1 MASQTYVGP
10 QEQVFPHL
18 RALDGESGT
27 LVLRPGESYD
37 FGGEENAGYKEPPG
51 PAWWWKPAEAPA
63 AAPAPAPVKTP
74 PAPPAAVPAAAGAAE
89 NQEG

>member
-1 MASQTYVGP
+1 MAAQMYVGP

-18 RALDGESGT
+18 RALDGEPGT

-37 FGGEENAGYKEPPG
+37 FGGGLEGYKEPPG

-63 AAPAPAPVKTP
+63 AAPAPSVK
-74 PAPPAAVPAAAGAAE
+74 APAAAPAVKDGTDEKAE
-89 NQEG
+89 G

>member
-37 FGGEENAGYKEPPG
+37 FGGEENAGYVQPPG
-51 PAWWWKPAEAPA
+51 PSWWWKPAESPPA
-63 AAPAPAPVKTP
+63 APVKTP
-74 PAPPAAVPAAAGAAE
+74 PAPPAPAPAAAGAAE
-89 NQEG
+89 KAEG

>member
-1 MASQTYVGP
+1 MALQTYVGP

-18 RALDGESGT
+18 RALDGEPGT

-37 FGGEENAGYKEPPG
+37 FGGELEGYKEPPG

-63 AAPAPAPVKTP
+63 AASAPSVKAPAAV
-74 PAPPAAVPAAAGAAE
+74 PAAVPAAAGAADKT
-89 NQEG
+89 EG

>member
-1 MASQTYVGP
+1 MAALIYNGP

-18 RALDGESGT
+18 RALDGEPGT

-37 FGGEENAGYKEPPG
+37 FAGGLEGYKEPPG

-63 AAPAPAPVKTP
+63 AASAPSVK
-74 PAPPAAVPAAAGAAE
+74 APAAVPAVKDGTDEKAE
-89 NQEG
+89 G

>member
-1 MASQTYVGP
+1 MAAQTYVGP

-18 RALDGESGT
+18 RALDGEPGT

-37 FGGEENAGYKEPPG
+37 FGGELEGYKEPPG

-63 AAPAPAPVKTP
+63 AVPAPSVK
-74 PAPPAAVPAAAGAAE
+74 APAAVPAAAPAAAGAADKT
-89 NQEG
+89 EG

>member
-1 MASQTYVGP
+1 MASQIYVGP
-10 QEQVFPHL
+10 SEQVFPHL
-18 RALDGESGT
+18 RALDGEPGT

-51 PAWWWKPAEAPA
+51 PSWWWQPA
-63 AAPAPAPVKTP
+63 ASPPAASVKTPAAVPAPA
-74 PAPPAAVPAAAGAAE
+74 PAAAGAAE

>member
-1 MASQTYVGP
+1 MALQTYVGP

-18 RALDGESGT
+18 RALDGEPGT

-37 FGGEENAGYKEPPG
+37 FGGELEGYKEPPG

-63 AAPAPAPVKTP
+63 AASAPSVK
-74 PAPPAAVPAAAGAAE
+74 APAAVPAVKDGTDEKAE
-89 NQEG
+89 G

>member
-1 MASQTYVGP
+1 MALQTYVGP

-18 RALDGESGT
+18 RALDGEPGT

-37 FGGEENAGYKEPPG
+37 FGGGPAGYKEPPG

-63 AAPAPAPVKTP
+63 AVPAPSVKAPAAV
-74 PAPPAAVPAAAGAAE
+74 PAAVPAAAGAADKT
-89 NQEG
+89 EG

>member
-1 MASQTYVGP
+1 MALQTYVGP

-18 RALDGESGT
+18 RALDGEPGT

-37 FGGEENAGYKEPPG
+37 FGGELEGYKEPPG

-63 AAPAPAPVKTP
+63 AAPAPSVK
-74 PAPPAAVPAAAGAAE
+74 APAAVPAAAPAAAGAADKT
-89 NQEG
+89 EG